1 MTNSAKT
8 EATIAKDAPSNGAPG
23 RQTQRKNPKG
33 DPCQFIS
40 PPNKLLAKVTHD
52 PKMTEVR
59 SVKKGTFHFDKSR
72 LKKMTSII
80 EKNQSVCID
89 TLNRKVK
96 ELEPIYED
104 MRNGTMPDRDT
115 LKAQASNLHSV
126 SKALDHI
133 PVSRITASLLKYLNN
148 LPPSTDL
155 ESNLLS
161 PHFDALFNRETLN
174 VKLDPPTKLVL
185 TALEALTDHA
195 LAVSK

>member
-1 MTNSAKT
+1 MTNSEKT
-8 EATIAKDAPSNGAPG
+8 EVSIVKVAPSNCAPG
-23 RQTQRKNPKG
+23 RQTQRKKPKG
-33 DPCQFIS
+33 DPCEFIS

-52 PKMTEVR
+52 PKMAELR

-72 LKKMTSII
+72 LKKMTAII

-89 TLNRKVK
+89 TLNQKVK

-104 MRNGTMPDRDT
+104 MRNGIVPDRDT
-115 LKAQASNLHSV
+115 LKAQASSLHSV

-148 LPPSTDL
+148 LPEGTNLD
-155 ESNLLS
+155 SNLLS

-174 VKLDPPTKLVL
+174 IKLDPPTKLVL
-185 TALEALTDHA
+185 SALESLTDHA
-195 LAVSK
+195 LAVAK

>member
-1 MTNSAKT
+1 M
-8 EATIAKDAPSNGAPG
+8 
-23 RQTQRKNPKG
+23 
-33 DPCQFIS
+33 
-40 PPNKLLAKVTHD
+40 THD
-52 PKMTEVR
+52 PKMAEVR
-59 SVKKGTFHFDKSR
+59 TVKKGTYHFDKSR

-89 TLNRKVK
+89 TLNQKVK

-104 MRNGTMPDRDT
+104 MRNGTMPDRDI

-148 LPPSTDL
+148 LPESTEL
-155 ESNLLS
+155 AENLLS